1 MGAGSVARA
10 RSAALPGGGATDP
23 HNAANLLRAVRRGA
37 RGVVWYLKAILGEDA
52 YEKYAA
58 HHAARHAAALA
69 ADPSCAAHA
78 VMTEREFWRD
88 QTDRQDKNPQGR
100 CC

>member
-1 MGAGSVARA
+1 MM
-10 RSAALPGGGATDP
+10 
-23 HNAANLLRAVRRGA
+23 LLDGVRRGA
-37 RGVVWYLKAILGEDA
+37 RSVRWYLKALLGEDA
-52 YEKYAA
+52 YDKYAA
-58 HHAARHAAALA
+58 HHARRHAAEGVDAR
-69 ADPSCAAHA
+69 HT

>member
-1 MGAGSVARA
+1 MSGVGVLGAVQ
-10 RSAALPGGGATDP
+10 
-23 HNAANLLRAVRRGA
+23 RGA
-37 RGVVWYLKAILGEDA
+37 RGVVWYLKAMLGEDA

-58 HHAARHAAALA
+58 HHAARHAA
-69 ADPSCAAHA
+69 DPSCDAHE

>member
-1 MGAGSVARA
+1 MTLLDGVRKGVRGAAWY
-10 RSAALPGGGATDP
+10 
-23 HNAANLLRAVRRGA
+23 LRA
-37 RGVVWYLKAILGEDA
+37 LLGEDA
-52 YEKYAA
+52 YDKYAA
-58 HHAARHAAALA
+58 HHASIHAVPGAE
-69 ADPSCAAHA
+69 P